1 MSNIRWCSD
10 SFEFRCDDGDRLRVA
25 FALDCCRLRPILMT
39 SLAALLGAIPLAF
52 GHGAGSELRQPLGIA
67 IVGGLAFSQL
77 LTLYTTPVTY
87 LWFERRRR
95 AQPASHTPSQ
105 IRPVPAP
112 GDVTLDL
119 QAPMT
124 RR

>member
-87 LWFERRRR
+87 LWFERRRHGAI
-95 AQPASHTPSQ
+95 AQSTSAPAAQSLE
-105 IRPVPAP
+105 PAEEC
-112 GDVTLDL
+112 
-119 QAPMT
+119 AIS
-124 RR
+124 